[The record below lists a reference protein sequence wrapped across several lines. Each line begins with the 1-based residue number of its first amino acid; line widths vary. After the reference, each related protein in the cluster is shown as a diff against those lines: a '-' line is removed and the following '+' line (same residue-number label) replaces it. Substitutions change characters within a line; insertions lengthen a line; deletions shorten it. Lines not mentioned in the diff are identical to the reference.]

1 MVERKRRAVD
11 VAGQRV
17 NLIERQGW
25 SFLKTAN
32 GWTKRLDAATFFG
45 PGGDKLIPEGDG
57 FYRTRLGVRYKVV
70 D

>member
-1 MVERKRRAVD
+1 MLERKRWAID

-17 NLIERQGW
+17 SLIERQGW

-32 GWTKRLDAATFFG
+32 GWTKRLDEATFFSPDG
-45 PGGDKLIPEGDG
+45 QKLIPEGDG